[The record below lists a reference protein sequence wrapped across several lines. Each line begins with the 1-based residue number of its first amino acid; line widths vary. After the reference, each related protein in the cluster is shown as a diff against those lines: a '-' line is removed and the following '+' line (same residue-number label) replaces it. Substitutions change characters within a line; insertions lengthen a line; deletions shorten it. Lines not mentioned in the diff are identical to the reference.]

1 MTVILTNRDD
11 ILVYVRDDIRSRI
24 VECKNLPSSFEGL
37 IIELSINLKKWQLI
51 CSYNS
56 HRNSVK
62 EHIRVLSCFIDQNFQ
77 KLITLESRKIISSPP
92 LIVNFLIF
100 FHPGHLYSNRPYC

>member
-1 MTVILTNRDD
+1 MTVILTNGDD

-37 IIELSINLKKWQLI
+37 IIKLSINLKKWQLMI

-56 HRNSVK
+56 HRYSVK

-77 KLITLESRKIISSPP
+77 KLI
-92 LIVNFLIF
+92 N
-100 FHPGHLYSNRPYC
+100 